1 MFDVGFSEIVVIA
14 IVALVVLGPER
25 LPKAARFAG
34 LWARKIR
41 GQWNSVKA
49 ELESEISADEL
60 RRTFI
65 TPIEDIQRSAD
76 QARAALLE
84 MNMKANAAVSEVQDA
99 AKAAVE
105 PSQEQAGEIVADSSV
120 PAPESAPEAI
130 GHDSAGAAASESE
143 THPAPPAS
151 QP

>member
-1 MFDVGFSEIVVIA
+1 MFDVGFSEIVLIA
-14 IVALVVLGPER
+14 IVALIVLGPER

-34 LWARKIR
+34 LWARKIK

-49 ELESEISADEL
+49 ELESEVAADEL

-76 QARAALLE
+76 AARAALLE
-84 MNMKANAAVSEVQDA
+84 MNTKANAAISEAQDEVNA
-99 AKAAVE
+99 AIASSREQTGDGIE
-105 PSQEQAGEIVADSSV
+105 PALPAPGSV
-120 PAPESAPEAI
+120 PESI
-130 GHDSAGAAASESE
+130 GHDDSGASAGESD
-143 THPAPPAS
+143 THPAPPAN

>member
-1 MFDVGFSEIVVIA
+1 MFDVGFSEIVVVA

-49 ELESEISADEL
+49 ELESEVAADEL
-60 RRTFI
+60 RRTFL

-76 QARAALLE
+76 QAREALLQ
-84 MNMKANAAVSEVQDA
+84 MNMKANAAVSEMENA
-99 AKAAVE
+99 TKAAIE
-105 PSQEQAGEIVADSSV
+105 PSQEQVGEIESGSSI
-120 PAPESAPEAI
+120 PAPESLA
-130 GHDSAGAAASESE
+130 HDAVGTAANESE